1 MICAQVVGAT
11 GQAQAAD
18 RFVSTAGSDTAND
31 CLTGASPCRTVAHG
45 LARGEW
51 GHTEGAGG
59 RFRENPTVT
68 DPTTLTLSGGWA
80 EGFSVRDPDLMRTA
94 LWAADRTLPVM
105 SVVAA
110 GGYRVAVVTGT
121 LSRRRA
127 RPHQHGRSERPA
139 VAVVTEGRRDGRSR
153 SGRIPPLWGL
163 FSRSLC
169 RMPTS
174 SCRLAI
180 SGPQRRP
187 KLS

>member
-1 MICAQVVGAT
+1 MPLKMKVRNVLGAAMICAQVVGAT

-80 EGFSVRDPDLMRTA
+80 EGYS
-94 LWAADRTLPVM
+94 
-105 SVVAA
+105 
-110 GGYRVAVVTGT
+110 VAVVTGT

>member
-1 MICAQVVGAT
+1 MPLKMKVRNVLGAAMICAQVVGAT

-59 RFRENPTVT
+59 RFRENPTVSN
-68 DPTTLTLSGGWA
+68 PTTLTLSGGWA

-94 LWAADRTLPVM
+94 LW
-105 SVVAA
+105 
-110 GGYRVAVVTGT
+110 
-121 LSRRRA
+121 
-127 RPHQHGRSERPA
+127 
-139 VAVVTEGRRDGRSR
+139 SR

>member
-1 MICAQVVGAT
+1 MPLKMKVRNVLGAAMICAQVVGAT
-11 GQAQAAD
+11 GQAQTAD

-59 RFRENPTVT
+59 RFRENPTVSN
-68 DPTTLTLSGGWA
+68 PTTLTLSGGWA

-110 GGYRVAVVTGT
+110 GGYRVAAVTGT
-121 LSRRRA
+121 LSRRPTP
-127 RPHQHGRSERPA
+127 PHQHGRSEPPA
-139 VAVVTEGRRDGRSR
+139 VAVVTEGRRAGRSR
-153 SGRIPPLWGL
+153 SGGGTPLPGL
-163 FSRSLC
+163 FS
-169 RMPTS
+169 P
-174 SCRLAI
+174 RLH
-180 SGPQRRP
+180 GM
-187 KLS
+187 LT